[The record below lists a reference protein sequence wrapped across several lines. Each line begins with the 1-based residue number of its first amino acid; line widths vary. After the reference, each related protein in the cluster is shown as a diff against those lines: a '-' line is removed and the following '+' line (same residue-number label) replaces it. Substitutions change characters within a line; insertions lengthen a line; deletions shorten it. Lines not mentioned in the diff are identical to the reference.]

1 MKDKLKL
8 HLDHHDGGCTRG
20 GKEITRLA
28 RRSGFSLEM
37 LRSMYY
43 GRRDPSDKERLAKLA
58 KAMRDKPVPDPNATM
73 PLGR

>member
-1 MKDKLKL
+1 MNEKLKA

-20 GKEITRLA
+20 GKEIGRLA
-28 RRSGFSLEM
+28 RRSGFSIEM

-43 GRRDPSDKERLAKLA
+43 NRRTTEDRPRLAKLA